1 VKVLTAAQMR
11 EVDRRTVEL
20 GIPGLILME
29 NAAQRVVELL
39 VEKFSPLEKQRIAV
53 LCGKGNNGGDGF
65 AVARQLAIRFHPQA
79 LGVALAGKP
88 EELHGDVATNFQ
100 MLRAVGCDVG
110 FQITAEMRSATLVI
124 DALMGTGLQ
133 GPAHGQSAA
142 WIHEINTSF
151 PEARIVA
158 VDIPSGLESDSEKSS
173 GESVSADYTV
183 TFTAPKPCQVLSPA
197 CLSVGE
203 LRVGAIGSPPDLY
216 EKDESIWLSLSS
228 PEAFRGLFHPRQAD
242 SNKGMY
248 GHALIV
254 AGARGKTGAAVMSGV
269 GALKAG
275 AGLVT
280 VASAESAI
288 MAIASYAPEVMTEP
302 LAETNAGS
310 VSTRS
315 LENDGLKELLQ
326 KKTVAGIGPGMGT
339 DQDTVAFIRRV
350 VDELEMPM
358 VVDAD
363 ALNAIAG
370 TAFQHK
376 GPRVLTPHPGEMARL
391 IGGTVADV
399 QSDRL
404 GVARRFAQEH
414 RVAVVLK
421 GNRSVIAFPNGQAW
435 INPTGSPA
443 MATGGTG
450 DVLTGILVG
459 LIAQFPNDLEL
470 AVLAGVYLHGRSG
483 ELGAQVLG
491 EKSFMATDLFQYL
504 PEAIREV
511 SQV

>member
-1 VKVLTAAQMR
+1 MKILTAAQMR
-11 EVDRRTVEL
+11 EVDRRTIEL

-29 NAAQRVVELL
+29 NAAHRVVELL
-39 VEKFSPLEKQRIAV
+39 LEKFSPLGRQRIVV

-65 AVARQLAIRFHPQA
+65 AVARLLAIRFRPQA
-79 LGVALAGKP
+79 LHVALTGSP
-88 EELHGDVATNFQ
+88 DELHGDAATNFH
-100 MLRAVGCDVG
+100 MLRAVGCEVG
-110 FQITAEMRSATLVI
+110 FEITPEMRRATLVI
-124 DALMGTGLQ
+124 DALLGTGLQ
-133 GPAHGQSAA
+133 GPARGVSAD
-142 WIHEINTSF
+142 WIHRINTGF
-151 PEARIVA
+151 PEARIVS
-158 VDIPSGLESDSEKSS
+158 VDIPSGLQSDSEKCS
-173 GESVSADYTV
+173 GEAVRADYTV

-197 CLSVGE
+197 CLNVGE
-203 LRVGAIGSPPDLY
+203 LRVGAIGSPPELY
-216 EKDESIWLSLSS
+216 EKDDSVWLSLSS
-228 PEAFRGLFHPRQAD
+228 PAAFRDLFQPRVAD
-242 SNKGMY
+242 SNKGTY

-254 AGARGKTGAAVMSGV
+254 AGARGKTGAAVMAGV

-288 MAIASYAPEVMTEP
+288 MAIASYAPEVMTER
-302 LAETNAGS
+302 LNETNAGS
-310 VSTRS
+310 VSEQA
-315 LENDGLKELLQ
+315 LENGSFEELVH
-326 KKTVAGIGPGMGT
+326 KKTVVAIGPGMGGH
-339 DQDTVAFIRRV
+339 QDTVAFIRRLV
-350 VDELEMPM
+350 NELKLPM

-370 TAFQHK
+370 TALKPQ
-376 GPRVLTPHPGEMARL
+376 GARVLTPHPGEMARL
-391 IGGTVADV
+391 IGGTVDDV

-414 RVAVVLK
+414 RVVVVLK

-450 DVLTGILVG
+450 DVLTGILAG
-459 LIAQFPNDLEL
+459 LIAQFPNDFDR

-483 ELGAQVLG
+483 ELGAKKVG
-491 EKSFMATDLFQYL
+491 EKSFMATDLFHYL

>member
-1 VKVLTAAQMR
+1 MKVLTAAQMR
-11 EVDRRTVEL
+11 EVDRKTIEL
-20 GIPGLILME
+20 GIPGIILME

-39 VEKFSPLEKQRIAV
+39 VEKFSPLQKQRIVV

-65 AVARQLAIRFHPQA
+65 AVARQLAIRFRPAA
-79 LGVALAGKP
+79 LHIALAGKP
-88 EELHGDVATNFQ
+88 EVLHGDAATNYK

-110 FQITAEMRSATLVI
+110 FEITAEMRRATLVI
-124 DALMGTGLQ
+124 DALLGTGLQ
-133 GPAHGQSAA
+133 GPARGQSAD
-142 WIHEINTSF
+142 WIHEINTGF
-151 PEARIVA
+151 PDARIVA
-158 VDIPSGLESDSEKSS
+158 VDIPSGLESDSEKPS
-173 GESVSADYTV
+173 GEVVRADYTV

-197 CLSVGE
+197 CFTVGE
-203 LRVGAIGSPPDLY
+203 LRVGAIGSPPELY
-216 EKDESIWLSLSS
+216 EKDDSIWLSLSS
-228 PEAFRGLFHPRQAD
+228 PAAFRELMQPRVAD
-242 SNKGMY
+242 SNKGTY
-248 GHALIV
+248 GHALIF
-254 AGARGKTGAAVMSGV
+254 AGARGKTGAAAMAGV

-288 MAIASYAPEVMTEP
+288 VAIASYAPEVMTEP
-302 LAETNAGS
+302 LPETKIGS
-310 VSTRS
+310 VSTKA
-315 LENDGLKELLQ
+315 LDGGGLKELVQ
-326 KKTVAGIGPGMGT
+326 KKNVAGIGPGMGT
-339 DQDTVAFIRRV
+339 DPDTVAYIRDV
-350 VDELEMPM
+350 VDEIEVPM

-370 TAFQHK
+370 TDFRPR

-391 IGGTVADV
+391 IGGTVEDV

-421 GNRSVIAFPNGQAW
+421 GNKTVIAFPNGQVW

-450 DVLTGILVG
+450 DVLTGMLAG
-459 LIAQFPNDLEL
+459 LLAQFPKEFDK

-483 ELGAQVLG
+483 ELGAQELG
-491 EKSFMATDLFQYL
+491 EKSFTATDLFRFL

-511 SQV
+511 SQF